1 MAASGPSLTVDKSEM
16 GGTLPI
22 RGSGTIGRR
31 QDLQGMRA
39 LAVLAVVADH
49 LFEWPSGGFVGVDIF
64 FVLSG
69 FFITQLLIRER
80 TTTRK
85 LSFQNFYIRRVK
97 RILPSAL
104 LVLTVTVIAAHF
116 LFPAI
121 RAKSTL
127 VDALYAAVFAANI
140 HFELIGTDYFQVG
153 QPPSP
158 IQHYWSLSIEEQFYF
173 VWPALLVLIFALTR
187 RMRLR
192 GYRWARQWGLFGA
205 MALVVVASFAWAM
218 VVSAHDPNS
227 AYFST
232 FTRVWELGTGALVAI
247 AGVWL
252 TRLPDAI
259 RPALA
264 YVGLAG
270 VLASLFV
277 IDATVQFPAPWA
289 ALPVLSTALVVAS
302 FQGAVVR
309 HMYPLTNPVAR
320 YIGDTSYTLY
330 LWHWPVIILLL
341 AVLPKGMAFNGIA
354 LALAAGLTAIT
365 YRFYE
370 NPIRQSGW
378 LTADEDDKSH
388 RPKIS
393 RTGWGFAAILAVA
406 AVVGSLF
413 SIQFNEKVARTSQA
427 DQQLIVSSDAAPAQV
442 VDPCFGASAMVT
454 TGCALRNPSVPL
466 QPTIDQFADDTQGA
480 YSCFRLAGEPLKS
493 CTVGYSGEGATRIAI
508 VGDSHAAMLLP
519 PLAQFLTANKWEL
532 TTYVGWGCEWQ
543 IPAVG
548 DCPID
553 EIQADLLKQPYDLVI
568 TTSARKFG
576 SVAEMQRAWA
586 PVAAAGSRIAVF
598 ADNPSVSPESIACLT
613 RVSAGG
619 DHTGDC
625 GTPIA
630 EAFARPDPLLK
641 VVPLVPGATLIDLTR
656 YYCTANRCPT
666 VIGNVIVYR
675 DTVAGHLTA
684 TYAKTLGPVI
694 VDSIKGVLASR

>member
-1 MAASGPSLTVDKSEM
+1 MAASGPSLTADRSEIE
-16 GGTLPI
+16 GAVPS
-22 RGSGTIGRR
+22 RGAGALGRR

-39 LAVLAVVADH
+39 LAVLAVFADH
-49 LFEWPSGGFVGVDIF
+49 LFEWPSGGFVGVDVF

-80 TTTRK
+80 TNTRK
-85 LSFQNFYIRRVK
+85 LSFQKFYIRRVK

-104 LVLTVTVIAAHF
+104 LVLTVTVIAAHY

-121 RAKSTL
+121 RAKATL

-140 HFELIGTDYFQVG
+140 HFEVIGTDYFQVG

-173 VWPALLVLIFALTR
+173 VWPALLVLIFAMTR
-187 RMRLR
+187 RLRLR
-192 GYRWARQWGLFGA
+192 GHQWARQWGLFGS
-205 MALVVVASFAWAM
+205 MALVVAASFAWAM
-218 VVSAHDPNS
+218 VVSVHDPNS

-247 AGVWL
+247 AAVWL
-252 TRLPDAI
+252 SRIPEAI

-264 YVGLAG
+264 YLGLAG
-270 VLASLFV
+270 VLASLFL

-302 FQGAVVR
+302 FQGSEVR
-309 HMYPLTNPVAR
+309 YMYPLTNPVSR

-341 AVLPKGMAFNGIA
+341 TVLPKGVLFDAIA
-354 LALAAGLTAIT
+354 LALAASLTAIT

-370 NPIRQSGW
+370 NPIRQSAW
-378 LTADEDDKSH
+378 LTADGGDKSR
-388 RPKIS
+388 RPKIGP
-393 RTGWGFAAILAVA
+393 TGWGFVAVVSVV
-406 AVVGSLF
+406 AVVGSIF
-413 SIQFNEKVARTSQA
+413 AIKFNEKIARTSQA
-427 DQQLIVSSDAAPAQV
+427 DQQLVVAADASPVGA
-442 VDPCFGASAMVT
+442 VDPCFGAPAMVT
-454 TGCALRNPSVPL
+454 SGCALRNPAVPL
-466 QPTIDQFADDTQGA
+466 QPTVDQFADDTQGA

-493 CTVGYSGEGATRIAI
+493 CTFGYSGEGAKRIAI

-553 EIQADLLKQPYDLVI
+553 EIQADLMKQPYDLVI

-619 DHTGDC
+619 EHTGDC

-630 EAFARPDPLLK
+630 EAFARPDPLVK
-641 VVPLVPGATLIDLTR
+641 VAPLVPGATLIDLTR
-656 YYCTANRCPT
+656 YYCTADRCPT

-684 TYAKTLGPVI
+684 TYAKTLGPAI
-694 VDSIKGVLASR
+694 VDGIKGVLAQR